1 MKNPLMRASNLALY
15 LGFCGLA
22 GTGLL
27 MKYRLPPGSRGGHG
41 LSALGMTRH
50 EWGDIHLWLAWAVLA
65 ITMLHMAL
73 NWRWLR
79 KIAARG
85 SWTPLL
91 GGLAFGGIVL
101 AMPLVLP
108 VTRPPA
114 AATNAQPQGDGV
126 GPKASPATES
136 CATCPSAAP
145 GGECS
150 VERPADPSTPSHR

>member
-15 LGFCGLA
+15 LIFCGLA

-65 ITMLHMAL
+65 ITLLHMAL
-73 NWRWLR
+73 NWRWLK

-85 SWTPLL
+85 MWAPLL
-91 GGLAFGGIVL
+91 GGLALGGIVL
-101 AMPLVLP
+101 AVPLALP
-108 VTRPPA
+108 VARPPA
-114 AATNAQPQGDGV
+114 AASTANVLPADSGK
-126 GPKASPATES
+126 PKAIES

-150 VERPADPSTPSHR
+150 VEKPANPSIASPR